1 MFNLLLQTQAQTGG
15 GFSGVVQFLPFVLIL
30 IVFYFFMIRPQQ
42 KRQKEEQA
50 LRDSLKKGD
59 NVITIGGAYGKV
71 VAVDD
76 KTVTVQLDV
85 SVKVK
90 FEKAAIRTVVP
101 ETTTATA

>member
-1 MFNLLLQTQAQTGG
+1 MFNLLLDAGAG
-15 GFSGVVQFLPFVLIL
+15 LAGVVQFLPFILIL
-30 IVFYFFMIRPQQ
+30 VVFYFFMIRPQQ

-90 FEKAAIRTVVP
+90 FEKAAIRTIVP
-101 ETTTATA
+101 DVNSVTAA